1 MKKVL
6 FILTTVLLFAG
17 AFTMKAQDK
26 SNDYFVGKWDVTMFN
41 LPDGDTT
48 MIMTLTRTDGKL
60 DGFFVPTNGEKKD
73 PIKITSVE
81 ENTNNKGEITLY
93 FTAQDYD
100 LNLLLNKVDEDNAK
114 GSLVGMFDVKTKR
127 IKE

>member
-1 MKKVL
+1 MKCHTLSRPICTPFGLPVL
-6 FILTTVLLFAG
+6 PEV
-17 AFTMKAQDK
+17 
-26 SNDYFVGKWDVTMFN
+26 N
-41 LPDGDTT
+41 
-48 MIMTLTRTDGKL
+48 MTLTRTDGKL
-60 DGFFVPTNGEKKD
+60 GGFFVPTKGEKKD

-100 LNLLLNKVDEDNAK
+100 VNLLLTKVDEENVK
-114 GSLVGMFDVKTKR
+114 GSLVGMFDVKAKR

>member
-6 FILTTVLLFAG
+6 FILATVLLFVG
-17 AFTMKAQDK
+17 AFNMKAQDNSK
-26 SNDYFVGKWDVTMFN
+26 DYFVGKWDVMMLN
-41 LPDGDTT
+41 LPDGDMT
-48 MIMTLTRTDGKL
+48 MTMTLTRTDGKL
-60 DGFFVPTNGEKKD
+60 GGFFVPTKGEKKD

-100 LNLLLNKVDEDNAK
+100 VNLLLTKVDEENVK
-114 GSLVGMFDVKTKR
+114 GSLVGMFDVKAKR